1 MDCIYFRN
9 LRIKGAATCLWQ
21 RAAQAITTRTSVF
34 VLSSWQF
41 ASREDQ
47 MYQTFS
53 RRSVL
58 GYAAGSAAGAVLLT
72 SAKPGQTAPMKFKA
86 DMNGPSEVPPVQSAG
101 KGTVTATYDPA
112 TKVLTWEGNFS
123 GLSGPA
129 TAAHFHGPAEVGKNA
144 APAVWISE
152 KGQNLSSPFKG
163 TATLTDAQAADL
175 EKGLWYANVH
185 TDANKGGEIRGQ
197 VVKG

>member
-1 MDCIYFRN
+1 MSE
-9 LRIKGAATCLWQ
+9 K
-21 RAAQAITTRTSVF
+21 
-34 VLSSWQF
+34 
-41 ASREDQ
+41 
-47 MYQTFS
+47 FS

-58 GYAAGSAAGAVLLT
+58 GYAAGGAAGAVLLT
-72 SAKPGQTAPMKFKA
+72 SAKPGHAAPMKFKA
-86 DMNGPSEVPPVQSAG
+86 NMNAASEVPPTQSSG
-101 KGTVTATYDPA
+101 TGTVTATYDPA

-152 KGQNLSSPFKG
+152 KGQNLTSPFKG
-163 TATLTDAQAADL
+163 SATLTDAQADDL
-175 EKGLWYANVH
+175 QKGLWYANVH
-185 TDANKGGEIRGQ
+185 TEANKGGEIRGQ

>member
-1 MDCIYFRN
+1 MR
-9 LRIKGAATCLWQ
+9 
-21 RAAQAITTRTSVF
+21 
-34 VLSSWQF
+34 
-41 ASREDQ
+41 
-47 MYQTFS
+47 QTFN

-58 GYAAGSAAGAVLLT
+58 GYAVGSAAGAVLLST
-72 SAKPGQTAPMKFKA
+72 GKPSQAAPMKFKA
-86 DMNGPSEVPPVQSAG
+86 DMNGASEVPPTTTSG
-101 KGTVTATYDPA
+101 KGTVTASYDPA
-112 TKVLTWEGNFS
+112 TKMLTWEGNFS

-129 TAAHFHGPAEVGKNA
+129 TAAHFHGPAEAGKNA

-163 TATLTDAQAADL
+163 SATLTDAQADDL
-175 EKGLWYANVH
+175 QKGLWYANVH

>member
-1 MDCIYFRN
+1 
-9 LRIKGAATCLWQ
+9 
-21 RAAQAITTRTSVF
+21 
-34 VLSSWQF
+34 
-41 ASREDQ
+41 
-47 MYQTFS
+47 
-53 RRSVL
+53 VL

-72 SAKPGQTAPMKFKA
+72 SAKPSQALPLKFKA
-86 DMNGPSEVPPVQSAG
+86 DMNAASEVPPTTSSG

-112 TKVLTWEGNFS
+112 TKVLTWEGSFS

-185 TDANKGGEIRGQ
+185 TEANKGGEIRGQ
-197 VVKG
+197 MVKG

>member
-1 MDCIYFRN
+1 MH
-9 LRIKGAATCLWQ
+9 
-21 RAAQAITTRTSVF
+21 
-34 VLSSWQF
+34 
-41 ASREDQ
+41 
-47 MYQTFS
+47 QTFS

-58 GYAAGSAAGAVLLT
+58 SYAAGSAAGAVLLT
-72 SAKPGQTAPMKFKA
+72 SAKTSQAAPMKFKA
-86 DMNGPSEVPPVQSAG
+86 DMNGASEVPPTTTSG

-152 KGQNLSSPFKG
+152 KGQNLASPFKG

-185 TDANKGGEIRGQ
+185 TEANKGGEIRGQ

>member
-1 MDCIYFRN
+1 MH
-9 LRIKGAATCLWQ
+9 
-21 RAAQAITTRTSVF
+21 
-34 VLSSWQF
+34 
-41 ASREDQ
+41 
-47 MYQTFS
+47 QTFS

-58 GYAAGSAAGAVLLT
+58 GYAAGSAVGAVLLT
-72 SAKPGQTAPMKFKA
+72 SAEPSRAAPMKFKA
-86 DMNGPSEVPPVQSAG
+86 DMNGASEVPPTTTSG

-152 KGQNLSSPFKG
+152 KGQNLASPFKG

-185 TDANKGGEIRGQ
+185 TEANKGGEIRGQ